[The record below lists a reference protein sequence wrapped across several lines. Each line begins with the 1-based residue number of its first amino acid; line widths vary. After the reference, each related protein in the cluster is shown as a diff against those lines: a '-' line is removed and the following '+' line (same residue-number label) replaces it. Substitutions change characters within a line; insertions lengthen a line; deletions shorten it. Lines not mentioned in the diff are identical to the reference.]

1 MSKTLA
7 LQKECGID
15 ASCLRLKEFMLL
27 LLLYIYPP
35 WHGREI
41 NTYSYS
47 RTHAFES
54 MGRDCLEEAQKE
66 GGGEGS

>member
-1 MSKTLA
+1 MFVA
-7 LQKECGID
+7 APID
-15 ASCLRLKEFMLL
+15 
-27 LLLYIYPP
+27 PP

-66 GGGEGS
+66 GGGRCPKLNTYVLL